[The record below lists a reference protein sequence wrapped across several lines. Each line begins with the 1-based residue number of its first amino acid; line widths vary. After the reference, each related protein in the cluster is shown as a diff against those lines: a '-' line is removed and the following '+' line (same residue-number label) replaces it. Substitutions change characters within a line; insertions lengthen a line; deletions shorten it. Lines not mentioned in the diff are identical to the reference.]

1 MHIHGIDWAI
11 LGAGFAF
18 YLGWAIYLNSKCR
31 SVDDYLVSGRKVR
44 IWLGIGAG
52 IAGELGLITIAA
64 MCEQGYRY
72 GFSFVLL
79 NLLALTIVV
88 PLFGIFGFGIER
100 FRATRCTS
108 VPEYIEQRYTKNLRI
123 AVGIINCVAG
133 VLQMCIFPIGGA
145 IFMRQLL
152 GMPTLTDL
160 GGMSIRSDILIMFV
174 LLVCPLIFT
183 TLGGYTT
190 LIVTNFFQG
199 VFVVFVMMWLLVH
212 IVSHAQT
219 PPDFLGG
226 LQTTWTGLEN
236 NLQEAGVNP
245 FADNPDAY
253 GIQWFLFL
261 NVMTILLQFSYGPYL
276 QQYASMD
283 RPKTVSR
290 SYLLSGVFGFGRS
303 LIIFGLGVATV
314 AAIGKSPPVASQF
327 SAAEWINY
335 ATPHYIN
342 QVGMPIVLTG
352 LVLLGL
358 LFADIAVT
366 DKYILSWATSI
377 VNDCIQPFRRSP
389 FEPRHQ
395 IRAVRLTV
403 FALCILFFAFGLVY
417 KPGMAIWSFM
427 WLTANLIGGSGIVV
441 LLGMYWRGAKT
452 LGAYLCIAVCVI
464 VPIADVI
471 ARQVIV
477 HTNATPLSW
486 TPEQTGLYTYLAG
499 AILMVVGS
507 WISREPSRYWDL
519 GQVVREQNQAA

>member
-1 MHIHGIDWAI
+1 MHIHAIDWAI
-11 LGAGFAF
+11 IGVGFLF
-18 YLGWAIYLNSKCR
+18 YLGWAVYLNSKCR
-31 SVDDYLVSGRKVR
+31 GVDDYLVSGRKVR
-44 IWLGIGAG
+44 MWLGIGAG

-64 MCEQGYRY
+64 MCEQGFRY
-72 GFSFVLL
+72 GYSFVLI
-79 NLLALTIVV
+79 NILALTIVV
-88 PLFGIFGFGIER
+88 PLFGVFGFGIER

-108 VPEYIEQRYTKNLRI
+108 VPEYIEQRYSKNLRI
-123 AVGIINCVAG
+123 AVGVINCFAG

-145 IFMRQLL
+145 IFLRQLL
-152 GMPTLTDL
+152 GAPPTADVI
-160 GGMSIRSDILIMFV
+160 GFAIRSDVLIMIV
-174 LLVCPLIFT
+174 LLICPLIFT
-183 TLGGYTT
+183 SLGGYTT

-199 VFVVFVMMWLLVH
+199 VFVVFVMTWLLVH
-212 IVSHAQT
+212 IVSHAQE
-219 PPDFLGG
+219 PPNFLGG

-245 FADNPDAY
+245 FADNPEAY

-314 AAIGKSPPVASQF
+314 AAIGRVQPIPGQF
-327 SAAEWINY
+327 TEAEWINY
-335 ATPHYIN
+335 ATPHYLH
-342 QVGMPIVLTG
+342 QVGMPIILTG

-377 VNDCIQPFRRSP
+377 VNDCIQPFRRQA
-389 FEPRHQ
+389 FQPRQQ

-403 FALCILFFAFGLVY
+403 LALCILFFLFGLVY

-427 WLTANLIGGSGIVV
+427 WLMANLIGGSGIVV

-464 VPIADVI
+464 VPISDVI
-471 ARQVIV
+471 ARQLVV
-477 HTNATPLSW
+477 HFNAQPLPW
-486 TPEQTGLYTYLAG
+486 TPEQTGLYTYLVG
-499 AILMVVGS
+499 AILLVVGS
-507 WISREPSRYWDL
+507 WISNEPSKYWDL
-519 GQVVREQNQAA
+519 GEVVREQNLAS